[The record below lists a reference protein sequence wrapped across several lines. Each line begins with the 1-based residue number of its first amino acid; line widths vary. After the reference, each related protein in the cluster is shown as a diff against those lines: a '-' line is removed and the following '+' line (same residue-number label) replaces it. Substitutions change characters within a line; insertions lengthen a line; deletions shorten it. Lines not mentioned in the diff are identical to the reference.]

1 MLRKQLAAMTVA
13 ATLTSAFG
21 CASTWER
28 STSFLRPDSA
38 SEKADTAVA
47 EKNSNVKTVSA
58 ETLSPEFKAAQ
69 KTFKNPETTLLKWAQ
84 YQEDIGEY
92 AEARKLYREL
102 QVAYPSNIDAHL
114 GLARIEQQTGR
125 NLQAEEMLTALAER
139 YPKDVNV
146 QLELG
151 RLYTQLNNDTQ
162 SIRVFEKITE
172 LQPENQTCRYELGL
186 ALARTGQY
194 DQALSHLTF
203 AVGAP
208 AANYNIGYILHQQ
221 GRNVDAAEWFQN
233 ALQSRPDLQTADRSR
248 KMLAKLMPT
257 EGAIPES
264 AVAVRART
272 SHNAQAAIRPP
283 QFPITGHTP
292 AAPHEAP
299 MMVSGRAATSRLAAQ
314 TQDSLLP
321 AVDSVSPDQSTP
333 FRAVSHSSIGAT
345 SSSSAALDSAD
356 LPQWNG
362 PASKSL
368 PPVQETQVS
377 SPPLWRSRTQ

>member
-1 MLRKQLAAMTVA
+1 MLRKQLAAMTAA
-13 ATLTSAFG
+13 ATLASAFG

-38 SEKADTAVA
+38 TEKADTADS
-47 EKNSNVKTVSA
+47 EKKSNVKTVSA
-58 ETLSPEFKAAQ
+58 EALSAEFKAAQ

-102 QVAYPSNIDAHL
+102 QAAYPSNIDAHL

-125 NLQAEEMLTALAER
+125 NHQAEEMLTALAER
-139 YPKDVNV
+139 YPRDVNV

-208 AANYNIGYILHQQ
+208 AANYNIGYILHEQ
-221 GRNVDAAEWFQN
+221 GRNADAAEWFQN

-264 AVAVRART
+264 AVAVRAR
-272 SHNAQAAIRPP
+272 SSQNPPAAIRAP
-283 QFPITGHTP
+283 QFPISGYTS
-292 AAPHEAP
+292 AASQESP
-299 MMVSGRAATSRLAAQ
+299 MLVSGRAATSPLAAQ
-314 TQDSLLP
+314 TQDALLP
-321 AVDSVSPDQSTP
+321 AVDSVSPDQSSP
-333 FRAVSHSSIGAT
+333 FRAVSHSSVAAT
-345 SSSSAALDSAD
+345 ASTKSAGDSAD
-356 LPQWNG
+356 LPQWSG
-362 PASKSL
+362 PAAKSL
-368 PPVQETQVS
+368 PPVQETEVS
-377 SPPLWRSRTQ
+377 SPPMWRSRTQ